1 MSSADN
7 IGTHLTV
14 LRLSDDY
21 INAQTEVLRIE
32 ARIREL
38 AEAGDHKRK
47 IKVINTEWV
56 KATLKRNQALRK
68 LQEIL
73 DKEATDLL

>member
-1 MSSADN
+1 MPADN

-21 INAQTEVLRIE
+21 INAQAQLLRVE
-32 ARIREL
+32 QQIREL

-47 IKVINTEWV
+47 NKVINTEWV
-56 KATLKRNQALRK
+56 KATLKRNIALRK

-73 DKEATDLL
+73 DKEATQLV